1 MKTFVFLLMASSS
14 LGLSKLSAGVCPQL
28 GPDLLPD
35 TFITGS
41 GPIPAN
47 AEPEWAQECME
58 VGLGFTLMGCGSFDA
73 RPTCECSNGDVWRH
87 PYFYGACADGANP
100 TKCNCP
106 NGNDFPVA

>member
-1 MKTFVFLLMASSS
+1 MSS
-14 LGLSKLSAGVCPQL
+14 GVCPQL

-35 TFITGS
+35 TFISGD

-47 AEPEWAQECME
+47 AEPDWAGECME
-58 VGLGFTLMGCGSFDA
+58 VGLGFTLMGCGSFEA

-100 TKCNCP
+100 TKCTCP
-106 NGNDFPVA
+106 NGNDFPVAQTLSPLFYDLMK